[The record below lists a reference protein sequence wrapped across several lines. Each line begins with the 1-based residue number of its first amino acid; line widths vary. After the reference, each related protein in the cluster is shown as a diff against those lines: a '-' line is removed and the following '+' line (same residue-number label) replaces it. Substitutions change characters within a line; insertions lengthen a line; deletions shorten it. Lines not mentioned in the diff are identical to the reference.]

1 MENLKNLTYRELE
14 QKVIE
19 NRRILR
25 TTTDLELKRRLIA
38 ENHELMTE
46 MDNRWNK

>member
-1 MENLKNLTYRELE
+1 MENLKNMTYRELE

-25 TTTDLELKRRLIA
+25 TTTDPELKRRLIA
-38 ENHELMTE
+38 ENHKLMTE
-46 MDNRWNK
+46 MDSRWK